1 MRLLVIIGVIALVAS
16 TGCIGVEEFEANK
29 PTVDEA
35 TLTDTSYEKTGN
47 ETFRIE
53 ESREIL
59 GEQRGATIISHTAV
73 YEKSANDLELNL
85 TEEELESQLQNIDT
99 EELIESQ
106 SDDIVDLIGEDNLVS
121 IIADGDDRFTED
133 QIESALNLTGQSVS
147 EFIEDNNVNVT
158 EYVDRQDV
166 IESIDDDQLETIV
179 QQSSYNRTGSI
190 YVVISTPSAGV
201 LGTELNPLV
210 LASSEDLLTQVEDRT
225 NRNIEFGE
233 LERTET
239 VNNTRGQRIEV
250 EQYPATLRTEEGV
263 DVDSKVL
270 LARNPSY
277 NGSVVVSVGAYPE
290 FAEERSDL
298 IEMIRKTDV
307 KNN

>member
-1 MRLLVIIGVIALVAS
+1 MRLLVIIGVLVLVAS
-16 TGCIGVEEFEANK
+16 TGCIGVEEFEADK

-59 GEQRGATIISHTAV
+59 GEQRGATIISHTAM
-73 YEKSANDLELNL
+73 YEKSASDLDLNL
-85 TEEELESQLQNIDT
+85 TEEELENQLQNIDT

-106 SDDIVDLIGEDNLVS
+106 SDDIIDLIGEDNLIS

-147 EFIEDNNVNVT
+147 EFIEDNNINIT

-166 IESIDDDQLETIV
+166 INAIDEDQLEAIV
-179 QQSSYNRTGSI
+179 QQSSYNQTGSI

-210 LASSEDLLTQVEDRT
+210 LASSKDLLTQVEQRT

-239 VNNTRGQRIEV
+239 INNTKGQRIEV

-290 FAEERSDL
+290 FADERSDL
-298 IEMIRKTDV
+298 IKMIKNTDV
-307 KNN
+307 REN

>member
-1 MRLLVIIGVIALVAS
+1 MIIGVLVLVAS
-16 TGCIGVEEFEANK
+16 TGCIGVEEFEADK

-59 GEQRGATIISHTAV
+59 GEQRGATIISHTAM
-73 YEKSANDLELNL
+73 YEKSASDLDLNL
-85 TEEELESQLQNIDT
+85 TEEELENQLQNIDT

-106 SDDIVDLIGEDNLVS
+106 SDDIIDLIGEDNLIS

-147 EFIEDNNVNVT
+147 EFIEDNNINIT

-166 IESIDDDQLETIV
+166 INAIDEDQLEAIV
-179 QQSSYNRTGSI
+179 QQSSYNQTGSI

-210 LASSEDLLTQVEDRT
+210 LASSKDLLTQVEQRT

-239 VNNTRGQRIEV
+239 INNTKGQRIEV

-290 FAEERSDL
+290 FADERSDL
-298 IEMIRKTDV
+298 IKMIKNTDV
-307 KNN
+307 REN